1 MADLRITPGAQA
13 LVQGLAP
20 AGVSDRADAVK
31 AAQRAFFDVA
41 LTQAQA
47 ASPVRSPLQ
56 APSPP
61 VAHTPVQVSF
71 DPSSPPPARTLRP
84 GSLLDIKV

>member
-31 AAQRAFFDVA
+31 AAQRAFFDAA

-61 VAHTPVQVSF
+61 VAHTPVQVLRSLQPAACA
-71 DPSSPPPARTLRP
+71 DAAARISPRH
-84 GSLLDIKV
+84 

>member
-31 AAQRAFFDVA
+31 AAQRAFFDAA
-41 LTQAQA
+41 LTGTGRLP
-47 ASPVRSPLQ
+47 SPQPIAGAV
-56 APSPP
+56 APSC
-61 VAHTPVQVSF
+61 AY
-71 DPSSPPPARTLRP
+71 P
-84 GSLLDIKV
+84 GASEL